1 MHQPSKKNDS
11 FAKGDNLDRRPI
23 LHLSEQMIINR
34 GRERVCYIHPENS
47 HLVIKIPRN
56 SRGRNAGANQDELQG
71 YLILRGEG
79 KDLSFVSHCHGFID
93 TDHGQGLVCDC
104 IRDDDGAIA
113 KTIWDIVVFQDECDV
128 DYIIKVAEK
137 LCDFLMS
144 NQIWLFDLNLK
155 NIALK
160 QLADGTYEPYIIDL
174 KGRYANREFIPL
186 SRYLSYFAAKKLKR
200 RSTQLLRRIVE
211 YRLKRKE
218 LQRLNT

>member
-1 MHQPSKKNDS
+1 MHKTPFKNDNS
-11 FAKGDNLDRRPI
+11 TKGDALGHQPI
-23 LHLSEQMIINR
+23 LHLSEQMVINR

-71 YLILRGEG
+71 YLILREEG
-79 KDLSFVSHCHGFID
+79 KDLSFASHCHGFID
-93 TDHGQGLVCDC
+93 TDRGQGLVCDC

-128 DYIIKVAEK
+128 DYIIKVAER

-160 QLADGTYEPYIIDL
+160 QLADGTYKPYIIDL

-186 SRYLSYFAAKKLKR
+186 SRYITYFAAKKLQR
-200 RSTQLLRRIVE
+200 RSTQLLQRIAE
-211 YRLKRKE
+211 YRLRRKE
-218 LQRLNT
+218 LQKLTV

>member
-1 MHQPSKKNDS
+1 MHTSSYKNDNPT
-11 FAKGDNLDRRPI
+11 KGDAFGHQPI
-23 LHLSEQMIINR
+23 LHLSEQMVINR

-56 SRGRNAGANQDELQG
+56 SRGRNSGANQDELQG
-71 YLILRGEG
+71 YRILRKEG

-93 TDHGQGLVCDC
+93 TDRGKGLVCDC

-113 KTIWDIVVFQDECDV
+113 KTIWDIVVLQDECDV
-128 DYIIKVAEK
+128 EYIIKVAEK

-160 QLADGTYEPYIIDL
+160 QLADGTYQPYIIDL

-186 SRYLSYFAAKKLKR
+186 SRYISYFAAKKLKR
-200 RSTQLLRRIVE
+200 RSTQLLQRIVE
-211 YRLKRKE
+211 YRLRRKE
-218 LQRLNT
+218 LQKLTV

>member
-1 MHQPSKKNDS
+1 MHHSLNKDDS
-11 FAKGDNLDRRPI
+11 FVKGDAVGHQPI

-47 HLVIKIPRN
+47 HLVIKIPHN
-56 SRGRNAGANQDELQG
+56 NRGGRAGANQAELQG
-71 YLILRGEG
+71 YLILREEG

-93 TDHGQGLVCDC
+93 TDRGQGLVCDC

-113 KTIWDIVVFQDECDV
+113 KTIWDIVVFQDECDIE
-128 DYIIKVAEK
+128 YIIKVAEK

-160 QLADGTYEPYIIDL
+160 QLADGTYKPYIIDL
-174 KGRYANREFIPL
+174 KGRYANHEFIPL
-186 SRYLSYFAAKKLKR
+186 SRYISYFAAKKLQR

-218 LQRLNT
+218 LQKLTG

>member
-1 MHQPSKKNDS
+1 MHKSSYKNDNPT
-11 FAKGDNLDRRPI
+11 KGDALGHQPI
-23 LHLSEQMIINR
+23 LHLSEQMVINR

-56 SRGRNAGANQDELQG
+56 NRGRNAGANQDELQG
-71 YLILRGEG
+71 YLILREEG

-93 TDHGQGLVCDC
+93 TDRGQGLVCDC

-128 DYIIKVAEK
+128 EYIIKVAER

-160 QLADGTYEPYIIDL
+160 QLADGTYKPYIIDL

-186 SRYLSYFAAKKLKR
+186 SRYISYFAAKKLQR
-200 RSTQLLRRIVE
+200 RSTQLLQRIAE
-211 YRLKRKE
+211 YRLRRKE
-218 LQRLNT
+218 LQKLTV